1 MSERK
6 VYQSGLV
13 VIAAAAFGVL
23 APMLHLEHGTLA
35 MKHLVFPV
43 VMAFWGGMLLNGCY
57 SRKNLY
63 AWCGIAMIGWFWVSR
78 ALLGEP
84 LLDESYARLCGMSIA
99 YLLAL
104 PFAGCMR
111 DAFRKQG
118 LLAVAVCYT
127 AAMGF
132 LGWVSVYASFAGRIV
147 TIPYLNTHINIG
159 DGRLWMNTHPNTSA
173 CMLLLGFMLGVW
185 LLTRFRSR
193 LVHAAVAAALL
204 GMYLGVALTVSR
216 TTMIQ
221 LSCFV
226 GGIAALVIFRLGIK
240 AKWKQLLLAAAAAA
254 VCAVLVFV
262 SFSAV
267 IDGLNAMHALAEENG
282 MIAHRSLVRDMA
294 TLTGRTD
301 IYKEAIRWLA
311 EQPRVLL
318 LGILDAELL
327 DAAELHFQNSHAHNS
342 FLQTAI
348 NYGLPAMLMALVL
361 AVYALR
367 SGLRLILSNKAA
379 FGDQLLAGMLLVLL
393 VGTITEPYLFTD
405 NLTICN
411 FVFMLVLGY
420 VIEAERH
427 LRACC

>member
-1 MSERK
+1 
-6 VYQSGLV
+6 
-13 VIAAAAFGVL
+13 
-23 APMLHLEHGTLA
+23 
-35 MKHLVFPV
+35 
-43 VMAFWGGMLLNGCY
+43 
-57 SRKNLY
+57 
-63 AWCGIAMIGWFWVSR
+63 
-78 ALLGEP
+78 
-84 LLDESYARLCGMSIA
+84 
-99 YLLAL
+99 
-104 PFAGCMR
+104 
-111 DAFRKQG
+111 
-118 LLAVAVCYT
+118 
-127 AAMGF
+127 
-132 LGWVSVYASFAGRIV
+132 
-147 TIPYLNTHINIG
+147 
-159 DGRLWMNTHPNTSA
+159 
-173 CMLLLGFMLGVW
+173 
-185 LLTRFRSR
+185 
-193 LVHAAVAAALL
+193 
-204 GMYLGVALTVSR
+204 
-216 TTMIQ
+216 
-221 LSCFV
+221 
-226 GGIAALVIFRLGIK
+226 
-240 AKWKQLLLAAAAAA
+240 
-254 VCAVLVFV
+254 
-262 SFSAV
+262 
-267 IDGLNAMHALAEENG
+267 